1 MYAAISQSAGLVP
14 IVEPEV
20 LADGDH
26 GIELCEAVT
35 HRVLAAVFKELADAG
50 GHTCAFCWELLCRDE
65 DGAGFGAEGRLQ
77 ETCVCTSVADGSH
90 SSNGVMS
97 VGTIVDAVCQA

>member
-14 IVEPEV
+14 IVESEV
-20 LADGDH
+20 LADGGH

-50 GHTCAFCWELLCRDE
+50 GR
-65 DGAGFGAEGRLQ
+65 
-77 ETCVCTSVADGSH
+77 
-90 SSNGVMS
+90 
-97 VGTIVDAVCQA
+97 